1 MSHDQVFP
9 AYHHGFAHAPPGR
22 EVRSRLS
29 GQALKMTRFARA
41 VGLWRHGHPW
51 RVAWWLTSPHV
62 CDLRH
67 LAPPSRAHAPLQPS
81 S

>member
-9 AYHHGFAHAPPGR
+9 AYHRGCAQAPPGR
-22 EVRSRLS
+22 AVRSRL
-29 GQALKMTRFARA
+29 GGEALKMTRFARA

-67 LAPPSRAHAPLQPS
+67 LAPSSRAHASLQRS